1 MLFSDRSRY
10 AENPIEEEDRV
21 AFGLQKKG
29 EKIIKLS
36 RGDPP
41 SYFPTPKYILD
52 AYIEALKEHRTTYSK
67 SEGADILREAVAKR
81 YRRLYKLDA
90 DPDSVL
96 VTAGVSE
103 ALLFIDSAMMNEGD
117 RAILFRPYYSLY
129 LPILKT
135 HGGRPIY
142 EEYDGSKDWNINVER
157 LSKSLKRLK
166 ADGKLNRVKY
176 MMITN
181 PNNPTGTV
189 LDRNVLKEVVD
200 LANEYRLLLISDEIY
215 DEIVYN
221 KAKFTSVCQLAKGM
235 PYMVLNGAS
244 KVFDSTGFRIGF
256 AITPENDKTSL
267 AIREKLY
274 DYALMRLSV
283 NTPAQYAAAEAI
295 NNTVEHK
302 RAINTMV
309 SAIEKRANHATK
321 LLNENPLFSTV
332 RPNGAF
338 YILPKIDLKETKF
351 KDDRE
356 FVDSL
361 LKEEDV
367 QVTRGSGFGA
377 PSHFRIVA
385 LAPQEILDLAINRIN
400 KFCRR
405 HSR

>member
-10 AENPIEEEDRV
+10 AENPIEEEDRI
-21 AFGLQKKG
+21 AFELQKKG

-52 AYIEALKEHRTTYSK
+52 AYVEALREHKTTYSK
-67 SEGADILREAVAKR
+67 SEGEDILREAVAKR
-81 YRRLYKLDA
+81 YKKLYKLDA
-90 DPDSVL
+90 SPDSVL

-103 ALLFIDSAMMNEGD
+103 ALLFIDSALMNEGD
-117 RAILFRPYYSLY
+117 SAVLFRPYYSLY

-135 HGGRPIY
+135 HGGLPIY
-142 EEYDGSKDWNINVER
+142 EEYDESSNWSIDVER
-157 LSKSLKRLK
+157 LSRSLKRLRTE
-166 ADGKLNRVKY
+166 GKLKRVKY

-189 LDRNVLKEVVD
+189 LDRDILKEVVD
-200 LANEYRLLLISDEIY
+200 LSNEYRLLLISDEIY

-221 KAKFTSVCQLAKGM
+221 KARFTSVCELAKGM
-235 PYMVLNGAS
+235 PYMILNGAS

-267 AIREKLY
+267 ALKEKLY
-274 DYALMRLSV
+274 DYAMMRLSV

-302 RAINTMV
+302 RAINSMV
-309 SAIEKRANHATK
+309 NSIEKRANHATK
-321 LLNENPLFSTV
+321 LLNENPLFNTV

-338 YILPKIDLKETKF
+338 YILPRIDLKRTRF
-351 KDDRE
+351 KNDRE
-356 FVDSL
+356 FVDRL

-385 LAPQEILDLAINRIN
+385 LAPQGILDLAINRIN
-400 KFCRR
+400 KFCKR